1 MIKNKFVWTSI
12 IAIIAVGLFFFLR
25 LSKLNSIPVFVDEAI
40 YIRWSQVM
48 RNEASLR
55 FLPQTDGK
63 QPLFM
68 WATIPFFKISSD
80 PLVAGRLVSV
90 ATGFGT
96 FLGIGF
102 LTYLLF
108 GDFLIASLSL
118 LIYAILPYSVFF
130 DRMALADSMLA
141 MFGIWSVGLSV
152 LFAKTG
158 KLDHAMFLGFALGG
172 GLLTKSP
179 AIFFYVWSALAVIF
193 FFRPKANKL
202 HSVVNLLIGLVA
214 AIVISQMMYAIL
226 RLGPAFQMIGARN
239 QDYLFT
245 WQEVLKHPHDPL
257 LWNLGRT
264 LNWLWLLFSPT
275 ILLSLIFGFIP
286 KKTRMLSV
294 FLLLASLLPLVGQ
307 AAIAKVYT
315 SRYALFAVLPL
326 VPIIGLGFHWLIT
339 RKGILI
345 KLSSIIL
352 LIVPF
357 IISILC
363 VFAPT
368 KASLSFDMRNGYLE
382 EWTAGWGQKE
392 VAQYLIDQEAK
403 GENVVVFT
411 EGFFG
416 TLPDGIQI
424 YTNGHKNITV
434 VGSNPYVTV
443 IPDGLINTSPK
454 NKRYFVINKSRNHMQ
469 PSIVERLKLI
479 KEYPKPARLD
489 GTQEA
494 LQFYEY

>member
-1 MIKNKFVWTSI
+1 
-12 IAIIAVGLFFFLR
+12 
-25 LSKLNSIPVFVDEAI
+25 
-40 YIRWSQVM
+40 
-48 RNEASLR
+48 
-55 FLPQTDGK
+55 
-63 QPLFM
+63 
-68 WATIPFFKISSD
+68 
-80 PLVAGRLVSV
+80 
-90 ATGFGT
+90 
-96 FLGIGF
+96 
-102 LTYLLF
+102 
-108 GDFLIASLSL
+108 
-118 LIYAILPYSVFF
+118 
-130 DRMALADSMLA
+130 
-141 MFGIWSVGLSV
+141 
-152 LFAKTG
+152 
-158 KLDHAMFLGFALGG
+158 
-172 GLLTKSP
+172 
-179 AIFFYVWSALAVIF
+179 
-193 FFRPKANKL
+193 
-202 HSVVNLLIGLVA
+202 
-214 AIVISQMMYAIL
+214 
-226 RLGPAFQMIGARN
+226 
-239 QDYLFT
+239 
-245 WQEVLKHPHDPL
+245 
-257 LWNLGRT
+257 
-264 LNWLWLLFSPT
+264 
-275 ILLSLIFGFIP
+275 
-286 KKTRMLSV
+286 MLSV